1 MMDVMEI
8 LKAYAEEIDVVI
20 DDSLSKL
27 EPESLY
33 ESSEY
38 LIKAGGKK
46 FRPALTLLSC
56 QAVGGKPEKALKAAA
71 AIELT
76 HTFSLIHDDI
86 MDNDDTRR
94 GKPAVHKVW
103 GEPLAILAGD
113 SLFAK
118 SFELLSQSAEDN
130 IAYERVVDALQVLT
144 NSCINICEGQ
154 ALDMAFEDTFNVTK
168 DEYMN
173 MIYKKTG
180 DLITAS
186 TTIGA
191 IMGGASSNE
200 IQALRTYGKQIGLAF
215 QIQDDYIDLTGDES
229 IGKPVGSDLVEGKK
243 TLMVVYALE
252 KANKEDHDR
261 LVELLEANDE
271 SIIPEA
277 MEILEK
283 YGAINYARSKAYDC
297 VIESKQA
304 LSILPDS
311 DAKDALF
318 KLADFVFTRKS

>member
-1 MMDVMEI
+1 MDVMEI

-46 FRPALTLLSC
+46 FRPALTLLCC

-215 QIQDDYIDLTGDES
+215 QIQDDYIDLTGNES

>member
-1 MMDVMEI
+1 MDVMEI

-154 ALDMAFEDTFNVTK
+154 VLDMAFEDTFNVTK

-311 DAKDALF
+311 DAKDALY

>member
-1 MMDVMEI
+1 MDVMEI

-191 IMGGASSNE
+191 IIGGASSNE